1 MGLVKTSRFLDRFQN
16 VGYTSL
22 CQISTTQIGRTVFDK
37 ARLVMRT
44 TALAVGTLLL
54 VIVTG
59 CAGNRQ
65 EQASADL
72 GDGDYRAPASIYT
85 VMDSTS
91 LVYTNAV
98 AGSPIN
104 DNVWRWT
111 GFILHPVGVV
121 LDYGFN
127 RPVYK
132 LTSSMPYLF
141 GYTSEDA
148 MLDKQRP

>member
-1 MGLVKTSRFLDRFQN
+1 
-16 VGYTSL
+16 
-22 CQISTTQIGRTVFDK
+22 
-37 ARLVMRT
+37 MRT
-44 TALAVGTLLL
+44 TSFAVGALLL
-54 VIVTG
+54 VIVIG

-72 GDGDYRAPASIYT
+72 ADGEYRAPASIYS

-91 LVYTNAV
+91 LVYTNPV

-104 DNVWRWT
+104 DNVFRWT
-111 GFILHPVGVV
+111 AFLLHPVGMV

-148 MLDKQRP
+148 MLDKQRQ

>member
-1 MGLVKTSRFLDRFQN
+1 
-16 VGYTSL
+16 
-22 CQISTTQIGRTVFDK
+22 
-37 ARLVMRT
+37 MRT
-44 TALAVGTLLL
+44 TALAVGMFLL

-59 CAGNRQ
+59 CASDRQ

-72 GDGDYRAPASIYT
+72 GDSEYRAPASIYS
-85 VMDSTS
+85 VMDSTA
-91 LVYTNAV
+91 LVYTNPV

-111 GFILHPVGVV
+111 GFLLHPVGVV

-132 LTSSMPYLF
+132 LVSTMPYLF

-148 MLDKQRP
+148 MLDSQRP

>member
-1 MGLVKTSRFLDRFQN
+1 
-16 VGYTSL
+16 
-22 CQISTTQIGRTVFDK
+22 
-37 ARLVMRT
+37 MRT
-44 TALAVGTLLL
+44 TALAVGALLL

-65 EQASADL
+65 EQVSADA
-72 GDGDYRAPASIYT
+72 DGDYRAPASIYS
-85 VMDSTS
+85 VMDSTA
-91 LVYTNAV
+91 LVYTNPV
-98 AGSPIN
+98 AGSPVY
-104 DNVWRWT
+104 DNVFRWT
-111 GFILHPVGVV
+111 AFLLHPVGMV

-132 LTSSMPYLF
+132 LTSTMPYLF

>member
-1 MGLVKTSRFLDRFQN
+1 
-16 VGYTSL
+16 
-22 CQISTTQIGRTVFDK
+22 
-37 ARLVMRT
+37 MRT
-44 TALAVGTLLL
+44 TALAVGMLLL

-65 EQASADL
+65 EQTSADL
-72 GDGDYRAPASIYT
+72 ADGDYRAPASIYS

-91 LVYTNAV
+91 LVYTSPV

-111 GFILHPVGVV
+111 GFILHPIGVV
-121 LDYGFN
+121 LDYGVN
-127 RPVYK
+127 RPLYK
-132 LTSSMPYLF
+132 LSSSMPYLF

-148 MLDKQRP
+148 MLDSQRQ